1 MMGHTGYHGEPPVE
15 DLQLLVRCPCHICD
29 VVPCRRERTGQRVSD
44 VDWMYTIRDTHMIMG
59 VMASASQAVRS
70 AIGGLPI
77 SAGLGQ

>member
-1 MMGHTGYHGEPPVE
+1 M
-15 DLQLLVRCPCHICD
+15 DC
-29 VVPCRRERTGQRVSD
+29 
-44 VDWMYTIRDTHMIMG
+44 MYAIRDTHMIMG